1 MEKNRFDTLA
11 QDWDNN
17 PIHFNRSE
25 AIAKALLKQNDF
37 SKYKNAI
44 EFGAGTGILSILL
57 KDYFQEI
64 ILMDNSKEMIRVLEE
79 KLNLQQIVHLK
90 PLLYNLETQGK
101 PELQTDVIFTQMAM
115 HHVCDIEKTLQ
126 TFYQMNTPG
135 GLLAI
140 ADLYTEDGSF
150 HDQDFDGHLGFDPQ
164 ELSVNLAAC
173 GFRNIKYEECYTI
186 ERINDQ
192 GQSKKYPI
200 FLLLAEK

>member
-11 QDWDNN
+11 QDWDKN

-25 AIAKALLKQNDF
+25 AIAKALLIMADF
-37 SKYKNAI
+37 SKYKNAL

-64 ILMDNSKEMIRVLEE
+64 ILMDNSKEMISVLEE
-79 KLNLQQIVHLK
+79 KLNTQQISHLK
-90 PLLYNLETQGK
+90 PLLYNLETQDK
-101 PELQTDVIFTQMAM
+101 PELQTDVVFTQMAM
-115 HHVCDIEKTLQ
+115 HHVRDIDKILH
-126 TFYQMNTPG
+126 TFYQMLNPG

-164 ELSVNLAAC
+164 EIAVNLTAC
-173 GFRNIKYEECYTI
+173 GFHNVTFEECYTI
-186 ERINDQ
+186 ERTNDQ
-192 GQSKKYPI
+192 GQIKKYPI
-200 FLLLAEK
+200 FLLVAEK